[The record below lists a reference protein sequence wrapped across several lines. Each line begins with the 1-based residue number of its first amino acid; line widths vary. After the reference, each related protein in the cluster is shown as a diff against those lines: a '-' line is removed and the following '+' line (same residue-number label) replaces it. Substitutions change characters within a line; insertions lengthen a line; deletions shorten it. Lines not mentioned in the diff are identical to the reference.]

1 MSEKAELKKKYSEL
15 VKNTGALAIASFSSK
30 ILVFLLIPLYTSIL
44 STEEYGYYDLVVTT
58 VQLIAPI
65 FTCNVTDGVLRF
77 TLDKDNDTGQI
88 VKISIRYILAS
99 IIPGIILLVIIVL
112 TGLSTE
118 TRQNWGY
125 ISLYYLGYI
134 FNQCFP
140 QIAKGV
146 DRVKEMAIS
155 GVIGTIV
162 TAVGCAVFLIG
173 MHMTLGGFLLAYALG
188 QIVPSIYLFF
198 KLNIASY
205 LRTTGKIDKRL
216 EKRLL
221 VYSVP
226 LILTNIGWWLNN
238 TSDRYII
245 TIILGMSV
253 NGLLSVAY
261 KIPSILSVLYGLFTQ
276 AWQISAMKEYGKDGS
291 KSFYNSVFIYLNIFV
306 YFAAAA
312 LMILTKP
319 IAHIA
324 FAKDFYQAWVF
335 VPFLLISGV
344 FTASAGFIAPILTS
358 TYHTK
363 PVALSTIVGGV
374 INIVLNIILALT
386 IGAQGITIATA
397 ISSFVILFIRYKA
410 LDNVIESNIFLRM
423 LIPWILLTIQAV
435 FELNNIYIGEAVT
448 IGVSTAIFAKDIR
461 YLFVKVGS
469 YIGERNKK

>member
-1 MSEKAELKKKYSEL
+1 MKSRYSEL
-15 VKNTGALAIASFSSK
+15 LKNTGALAIANFSSK
-30 ILVFLLIPLYTSIL
+30 ILIFLLIPLYTSIL
-44 STEEYGYYDLVVTT
+44 STEEYGFYDLVVTT
-58 VQLIAPI
+58 VQLVVPI

-88 VKISIRYILAS
+88 VKISLKYILAS
-99 IIPGIILLVIIVL
+99 IIPGLALLVIIIL
-112 TGLSTE
+112 TGLSPE
-118 TRQNWGY
+118 TSQNWEY

-146 DRVKEMAIS
+146 DKVKEMAIS
-155 GVIGTIV
+155 GVIGTVV
-162 TAVGCAVFLIG
+162 TVAGCALFLVV
-173 MHMTLGGFLLAYALG
+173 MHMRLDGFLLAYALG
-188 QIVPSIYLFF
+188 QIVPSIYLFL
-198 KLNIASY
+198 KLNISSY
-205 LRTTGKIDKRL
+205 LRNTKKIDKGL

-245 TIILGMSV
+245 TIILGMGV

-261 KIPSILSVLYGLFTQ
+261 KIPNILSVLYGLFTQ

-306 YFAAAA
+306 YYTATA
-312 LMILTKP
+312 LMILTKL

-324 FAKDFYQAWVF
+324 FAKDFYRAWAF

-363 PVALSTIVGGV
+363 PVVLSTIVGGV
-374 INIVLNIILALT
+374 INIVLNIILTLT

-397 ISSFVILFIRYKA
+397 ISSFVIMYFRYRA
-410 LDNVIESNIFLRM
+410 LDDVIDVKNFVRM
-423 LIPWILLTIQAV
+423 SILWVLLVIQAI
-435 FELNNIYIGEAVT
+435 FELNNVYAIEMIT
-448 IGVSTAIFAKDIR
+448 IVVATILFFKDIK
-461 YLFVKVGS
+461 YLLVKS
-469 YIGERNKK
+469 KSFLFTRSKR